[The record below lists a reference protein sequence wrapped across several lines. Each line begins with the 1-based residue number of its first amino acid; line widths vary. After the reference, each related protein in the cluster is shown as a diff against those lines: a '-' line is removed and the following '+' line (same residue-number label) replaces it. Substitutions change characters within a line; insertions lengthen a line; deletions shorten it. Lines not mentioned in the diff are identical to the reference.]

1 MNGDYV
7 YPSIFLSYFLFFLF
21 LADGIFFFVRSL
33 RDGYWGKHG
42 EDVKYIV
49 MQDDESEAH
58 KKTVETNQGEQHA
71 RS

>member
-1 MNGDYV
+1 MHGDYV
-7 YPSIFLSYFLFFLF
+7 YPSVFLSYLLFFLF
-21 LADGIFFFVRSL
+21 LAGGIFFFVRSL

-49 MQDDESEAH
+49 MNDDESTEPAS
-58 KKTVETNQGEQHA
+58 ELNQGEHHA